1 MKILLIGAGGFLGAV
16 ARYLVSEGA
25 VRIFG
30 DKFPFGTFIVNV
42 AGSFVLGALLVLS
55 FEKAVVGENMRFLLA
70 VGFLGAFTTFS
81 TFSVDSLNLF
91 RSGAYF
97 SGFAY
102 IAGSVMISLGAALC
116 GFMLARSWG
125 A

>member
-42 AGSFVLGALLVLS
+42 AGSFVL
-55 FEKAVVGENMRFLLA
+55 
-70 VGFLGAFTTFS
+70 
-81 TFSVDSLNLF
+81 
-91 RSGAYF
+91 
-97 SGFAY
+97 
-102 IAGSVMISLGAALC
+102 
-116 GFMLARSWG
+116 
-125 A
+125 